1 MRTAGFTLPKRSVVY
16 TLSSIGGDGSGSI
29 HEGLVHVWMD
39 SKSAQNWSYL
49 QSYLPSPSAP
59 RISLVAL
66 ACASCCGSG
75 GKPSSPGLG
84 EVFSGGRPSS
94 PGLGET
100 FADEVGKLGV
110 PGRLPN

>member
-1 MRTAGFTLPKRSVVY
+1 MRTAGFTLPKLPVVE
-16 TLSSIGGDGSGSI
+16 TLSSIGGDGSGLI

-59 RISLVAL
+59 RISFVAL
-66 ACASCCGSG
+66 AWASSCG
-75 GKPSSPGLG
+75 
-84 EVFSGGRPSS
+84 SGGRPSS

-100 FADEVGKLGV
+100 FAGEAGELGL